1 MKHFSFWTL
10 HKAGKNDV
18 FWNSVWL
25 KSLLPLLLYNID
37 QQTCWLS
44 NKTLYIVQHYLNA
57 VKELILCIFLISLFS
72 SNELYWTTF
81 RLDRIAG
88 GPPSAFLNY
97 ISWITGALW
106 KESELWDSLTLLLK
120 LNLKNI
126 TANFFLIFTVFYL
139 TFSTHDDNLIDLTS
153 ECHWFKIK
161 PTLFIW
167 SLIVIH
173 AKFITKKPIQSFC
186 KMLSS
191 LMFTLIN
198 LILPLLFA
206 PPKTKNHC
214 N

>member
-10 HKAGKNDV
+10 HKAGKMMYSEIAFDLRV
-18 FWNSVWL
+18 FYPCFCTIL
-25 KSLLPLLLYNID
+25 I
-37 QQTCWLS
+37 
-44 NKTLYIVQHYLNA
+44 NKLAGLATKLYIIQHYLNA

-139 TFSTHDDNLIDLTS
+139 TFSTHDDNSIDLTS